1 MGGGHIQKN
10 IIRIVI
16 ICAIAAVIVLYL
28 VDISGFVN
36 TGFTQSGDLD
46 TIEIRN
52 YEGEDLSGISEF
64 RENSIKGPQRIQTE
78 DYTLRVFGL
87 INETR
92 VYSYNEILSEFK
104 SHKKVVTLNCVEGWD
119 VTILWEGVLVKDII
133 DPATIL
139 PSANTVIFYANDGY
153 TTSFPLDYI
162 IDNDIIMAY
171 SMNNVT
177 LPAER
182 GFPFMLVAE
191 EKWGYKWIKW
201 ITLIELSDDQ
211 TYRGYWEKRGYSNLG
226 DLDRSFLD

>member
-1 MGGGHIQKN
+1 M
-10 IIRIVI
+10 
-16 ICAIAAVIVLYL
+16 
-28 VDISGFVN
+28 
-36 TGFTQSGDLD
+36 
-46 TIEIRN
+46 
-52 YEGEDLSGISEF
+52 SGIAEF
-64 RENSIKGPQRIQTE
+64 RENSIKGPQNIQKE

-87 INETR
+87 INDTK
-92 VYSYNEILSEFK
+92 VYSYDEILSKFP
-104 SHKKVVTLNCVEGWD
+104 SYKKVVTLNCVEGWD

-133 DPATIL
+133 DPSTIL
-139 PSANTVIFYANDGY
+139 PSANTIIFYANDGY
-153 TTSFPLDYI
+153 TTSFPVDYI

-226 DLDRSFLD
+226 DLDRSFFD